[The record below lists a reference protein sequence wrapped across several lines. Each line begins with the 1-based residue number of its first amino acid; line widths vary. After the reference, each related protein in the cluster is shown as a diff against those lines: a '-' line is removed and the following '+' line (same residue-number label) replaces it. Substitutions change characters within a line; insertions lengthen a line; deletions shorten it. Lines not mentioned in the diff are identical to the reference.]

1 MLGFK
6 KLGYPL
12 ENESDNHTITAM
24 KKLIAFLA
32 VVAFG
37 ASIATACP
45 CQKKDKDEKKE
56 GEAAV
61 LVIQGEHA

>member
-1 MLGFK
+1 
-6 KLGYPL
+6 
-12 ENESDNHTITAM
+12 M